1 MSSLNTE
8 KARFNM
14 VEQQV
19 RTWDVLDGRVLD
31 LMASMPREQ
40 FVPSQYASIAF
51 ADVRVPLGHGQEMMP
66 PREEG
71 RVVQALDIQAGD
83 SVLEIGTGSGFLTAL
98 LASLARHVY
107 SVDIIP
113 EFITGAQQRLAA
125 LNLTTKTTLEVGDA
139 SAGWDHYGPY
149 DVIAITGSL
158 IELPES
164 YKRSL
169 KIGGRLF
176 AIEGEGATATAKL
189 ITRTAEE
196 TWAYDNLFETEA
208 KPLINAP
215 RKPSFQF

>member
-40 FVPSQYASIAF
+40 FVPSQYASLAF

-71 RVVQALDIQAGD
+71 RVVQALAIQAGD

-125 LNLTTKTTLEVGDA
+125 LNLAAKTTLEVGDA

-176 AIEGEGATATAKL
+176 VIEGEGATATAKL
-189 ITRTAEE
+189 ITRATEE
-196 TWAYDNLFETEA
+196 TWTYDNLFETEA

-215 RKPSFQF
+215 RKAAFQF